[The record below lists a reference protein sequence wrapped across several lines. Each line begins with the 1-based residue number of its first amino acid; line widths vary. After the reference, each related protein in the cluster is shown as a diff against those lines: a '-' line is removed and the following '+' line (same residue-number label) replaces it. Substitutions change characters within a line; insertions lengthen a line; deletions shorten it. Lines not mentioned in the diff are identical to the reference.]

1 MQLPQRG
8 AGQEFNSCPSL
19 LGEDPSLCSGGAS
32 PTLPEGEGEKDPTER
47 VPPVVREFNWREF
60 DEEKYY
66 YDEEEVE
73 RRIRFVEKSIKL
85 FEGQFAGR
93 MMKLME
99 WQKERIWRPVFG
111 VKRKSDGLRRFR
123 MVFLFVPRK
132 NMKTGADIALILT
145 MLLID
150 GEKGA
155 EINAVANSR
164 EQLQD
169 IFRGLEVII
178 QANPKMRRAITCG
191 RKTFTYHRTNSVI
204 RVLPSKASSLDGL
217 KSHMAIYEEAHE
229 CQDGE
234 VWTKLK
240 TSTST
245 RRQPLLLMVTTA
257 GVWDDEQL
265 ACQEYTYAKGVA
277 NGEILDDTYLPILYE
292 TKPEDPIDSEETWRK
307 ANPCYGVTVTADYLG
322 PLVERAR
329 HDKVVEAMV
338 RRYHLNQWLN
348 VEDIWIPR
356 EVWLGCDVEFSEEA
370 LLGRTCYAGL
380 DMSSRTDLTALSLV
394 FPLQAWE
401 VEGEGASG
409 RPYYAVLPFFWI
421 PAENIA
427 RKAKKDVAP
436 YGLWLRQYPHSVFAT
451 EGNEVSHREVLNT
464 IDNLRHRYK
473 IKNLRFDRWNIG
485 DINHQV
491 QRMGIT
497 PVEMGQG
504 YKDMSEACKSF
515 HGVVLDRHLIHFG
528 NLVLL
533 HQIQNV
539 IVVMDDAENIKTS
552 KRRATGRIDGIQSTI
567 MGLDGAVRSLNEE
580 HVIKA
585 GGVLVV

>member
-1 MQLPQRG
+1 MIP
-8 AGQEFNSCPSL
+8 
-19 LGEDPSLCSGGAS
+19 
-32 PTLPEGEGEKDPTER
+32 
-47 VPPVVREFNWREF
+47 EF
-60 DEEKYY
+60 DAEKYY
-66 YDEEEVE
+66 YDEEDVE

-85 FEGQFAGR
+85 FEGQFAGQ
-93 MMKLME
+93 MMQLME
-99 WQKERIWRPVFG
+99 WQKDRIWRPVFG
-111 VKRKSDGLRRFR
+111 VKRKSDGLRRYR
-123 MVFLFVPRK
+123 TVFLFVPRK
-132 NMKTGADIALILT
+132 NMKTGSDIALILT

-191 RKTFTYHRTNSVI
+191 RKTFTYHRTHSVI
-204 RVLPSKASSLDGL
+204 RILPSKAGSLDGL

-229 CQDGE
+229 CQDPE

-277 NGEILDDTYLPILYE
+277 NGDIIDDTYLPILFE
-292 TKPEDPIDSEETWRK
+292 SSPTDPIDSEETWKK

-322 PLVERAR
+322 PLVERAK
-329 HDKVVEAMV
+329 HDKAVEAV
-338 RRYHLNQWLN
+338 IRRYHLNQWLN
-348 VEDIWIPR
+348 VADIWIPR
-356 EVWLGCDVEFSEEA
+356 DVWLACDEPYDQEE
-370 LLGRTCYAGL
+370 LLGQECYAGL

-394 FPLQAWE
+394 FPI
-401 VEGEGASG
+401 
-409 RPYYAVLPFFWI
+409 RRTPKPYFATLPFFWI
-421 PAENIA
+421 PSDNIA
-427 RKAKKDVAP
+427 RKSKKDVAP
-436 YGLWLRQYPHSVFAT
+436 YGLWLQTYPQQVFAT
-451 EGNEVSHREVLNT
+451 EGSEVSHETVLNT
-464 IDNLRHRYK
+464 LDNLRHKYK
-473 IKNLRFDRWNIG
+473 IRNLRFDRWNIG
-485 DINHQV
+485 NINHQV

-504 YKDMSEACKSF
+504 FKDMSEPCKSF
-515 HGVVLDRHLIHFG
+515 HGIVVDRRLIHFG

-533 HQIQNV
+533 HQIGNV
-539 IVVMDDAENIKTS
+539 IVTMDDAENIKTS

-567 MGLDGAVRSLNEE
+567 MGIDGAVRGLNENKTF
-580 HVIKA
+580 KA
-585 GGVLVV
+585 RPVLTV